1 MEREPPESWPSSPPT
16 CDFPM
21 HTLNHGAE
29 QPGAQT
35 WDPGAWPGAEEPSL
49 SLETHIPS
57 QKTEKQAAAL
67 RAEGV
72 HCGLCLRLEGAP
84 G

>member
-1 MEREPPESWPSSPPT
+1 
-16 CDFPM
+16 M

-49 SLETHIPS
+49 LGDTHPISENGEASCRFERRGCAVDSVCGWEGPLA
-57 QKTEKQAAAL
+57 ERL
-67 RAEGV
+67 REV
-72 HCGLCLRLEGAP
+72 L
-84 G
+84 